1 MTSIALYELTGQY
14 QQLAEKLA
22 GMDLDAQ
29 TVADTIEASGLTDEI
44 AVKAQ
49 GIEMVARGAEI
60 HCPAIDAEIERL
72 QALKAHRQKIAQ
84 GLRDYLKSNMEAA
97 GIEKIE
103 CPLFKIAI
111 KKNPPAV
118 EILDEQQIP
127 QSFWVTP
134 EPKPPVARPDK
145 TAIKKAIQAGQD
157 VAGAK
162 LVQGTRLDVA

>member
-1 MTSIALYELTGQY
+1 MTGIVIYQLTGQY
-14 QQLAEKLA
+14 MQLAEKLSSL
-22 GMDLDAQ
+22 DLDAQ
-29 TVADTIEASGLTDEI
+29 TIADTIEASGITDEI

-49 GIEMVARGAEI
+49 GIEMVARGAELY
-60 HCPAIDAEIERL
+60 CPAIDAEIERL
-72 QALKAHRQKIAQ
+72 QALKAHRQKIAN
-84 GLRDYLKSNMEAA
+84 GLRDYLKLNMESA

-103 CPLFKIAI
+103 CSLFKISI

-127 QSFWVTP
+127 KSFWVTP
-134 EPKPPVARPDK
+134 EPKPPVATPDK

-162 LVQGTRLDVA
+162 LVQGTRLDIA